1 VFESIIKKIDK
12 RIFVGL
18 FLFIFIALFLIQNYL
33 FIIRD
38 ESPIFTDWQIAR
50 SLMYYD
56 WLVLKNKIPLYRIP
70 YPPLTYLVTQV
81 FFLVGGVSMTMA
93 RVSISFFAIIFL
105 LAMYGI
111 GYELGDHY
119 SGAVVMALAAASPH
133 VLNLSRLYF
142 IEFPQTAMTALSL
155 YYLLKT
161 DGFRS
166 RKYSLIFG
174 LVLALSFFTK
184 WSTAFFMIIPVLWFF
199 IPIFFRKKNS
209 LKTVLAFV
217 LPAGVVLSGAVWYF
231 RNIDVLT
238 TLGKADWRPYYL
250 IFILIPVIVSVCLLL
265 YIERSKKGKE
275 DYRETASY
283 HLTNFSLMSA
293 IFSIFTFPWY
303 LFMAFGVKS
312 KIGFNYAPPKFPEIT
327 REAILYFLKTIFNFY
342 PLFILLPLIGL
353 VLTFVFYK
361 YRFYRRLL
369 IPTNILLIFLFMWR
383 MTFID
388 ARYILSLVIFIAA
401 LGGYWINHL
410 GRARIA
416 LTSFIVVISLCSILV
431 WSFIPGYQGIFTPM
445 EVEHKFYEIEKLPP
459 VTLLC
464 TSPPQRVKF
473 EVGRVIDWFAPEE
486 WERIIIF
493 NFDKNFYF
501 YEGRMGAGPA
511 TEFRLGS
518 YSPHFS
524 LAELIWL
531 ESFRRKKRI
540 RVLLHPEMV
549 NDFIIIHRNDQMEDV
564 IDREISRVF
573 PGIEFE
579 KKIFSIGENL
589 EITAIKLKR

>member
-1 VFESIIKKIDK
+1 VFENIIKKMDK

-33 FIIRD
+33 YIIQD
-38 ESPIFTDWQIAR
+38 GSPISTDWQIVR
-50 SLMYYD
+50 SLIYYD
-56 WLVLKNKIPLYRIP
+56 WVFLKNRIPFSRIP

-81 FFLVGGVSMTMA
+81 FFLVGGVSMATA
-93 RVSISFFAIIFL
+93 RISISFYAVIFL

-142 IEFPQTAMTALSL
+142 IEFPQTTLTALSF

-174 LVLALSFFTK
+174 LVLALSFLTK

-209 LKTVLAFV
+209 LKTVLAFI
-217 LPAGVVLSGAVWYF
+217 LPAGVVLYGIVWYF
-231 RNIDVLT
+231 RNIDFLT
-238 TLGKADWRPYYL
+238 FFRKADWLSYYL
-250 IFILIPVIVSVCLLL
+250 KFILLPVIVSVCLLL
-265 YIERSKKGKE
+265 YFERSKKGKE

-293 IFSIFTFPWY
+293 IFSIITLPWY
-303 LFMAFGVKS
+303 LFMAFGIKS
-312 KIGFNYAPPKFPEIT
+312 MIGIYGSSSRFQEVVQNV
-327 REAILYFLKTIFNFY
+327 ILSVLKTEFNFY
-342 PLFILLPLIGL
+342 PLFLLLPVIGL
-353 VLTFVFYK
+353 VLIFVFHKYK
-361 YRFYRRLL
+361 FYPRLL
-369 IPTNILLIFLFMWR
+369 IPINILLILLVMWKI
-383 MTFID
+383 TFTE

-431 WSFIPGYQGIFTPM
+431 WSFIPGYQGIFTP
-445 EVEHKFYEIEKLPP
+445 VEHKFHRIEKLPP

-464 TSPPQRVKF
+464 TPPPRRMKF
-473 EVGRVIDWFAPEE
+473 ELGRVIDWFTPGE

-493 NFDKNFYF
+493 DFDKKFNFH
-501 YEGRMGAGPA
+501 EGRMGAGPA

-518 YSPHFS
+518 YTRHYS
-524 LAELIWL
+524 LTELIWV
-531 ESFRRKKRI
+531 ESFRKKKRM

-549 NDFIIIHRNDQMEDV
+549 NNFIIIHRTDQMEDV
-564 IDREISRVF
+564 IDREISKVF

-579 KKIFSIGENL
+579 KKIFFIGEDL